1 LTASDLGANSVGTSE
16 LANNAVTSGNV
27 KDNSLTASDLG
38 ANSVGASEL
47 VGSYESGSAYNSKF
61 MGVDTSGSFDGLKDS
76 EGSTSEWIR
85 TTNNGILP
93 KTPGGASSL
102 GTSGWPFNTVHAKN
116 FYDDGQKLATQTYVT
131 SKISSASTS
140 FSCTTKTKSLSSTNT
155 WSFYTTVACSS
166 GYTMTGGGITPGQ
179 YDTWRIS
186 HSRPDGNGWYCYQ
199 QKDTNRGT
207 CYVRCCK

>member
-116 FYDDGQKLATQTYVT
+116 FYDDGQKLATQTYVD
-131 SKISSASTS
+131 S
-140 FSCTTKTKSLSSTNT
+140 KSLSCSCGSCWSTRDR
-155 WSFYTTVACSS
+155 TTTDTCPS
-166 GYTMTGGGITPGQ
+166 GGDWEGGTYDAIKDLCTPK
-179 YDTWRIS
+179 
-186 HSRPDGNGWYCYQ
+186 GWVEVDRDLVRTCFN
-199 QKDTNRGT
+199 NR
-207 CYVRCCK
+207 